1 MEPMPLLEHDD
12 VIFLSLFTCGRWNAV
27 GVFLPLIYCWRT
39 LLDSEGQGPSNLD
52 MFDTGQERMDVQS
65 SLLHPGACRH
75 TPVFN
80 PAESGSPLVRVIGQK
95 CNKFVLVQIYINLL
109 RFPNGA
115 APSPSCSPETGHVSI
130 FNPYNRYG

>member
-12 VIFLSLFTCGRWNAV
+12 VIFLSLLNV
-27 GVFLPLIYCWRT
+27 GGGMPWESSYPSYCWRT
-39 LLDSEGQGPSNLD
+39 LLDSEGHGPSNLD
-52 MFDTGQERMDVQS
+52 MFHTGQERMDVQS
-65 SLLHPGACRH
+65 SLLRPEACRH

-109 RFPNGA
+109 RFSNGA
-115 APSPSCSPETGHVSI
+115 APSLSCSPESCHVAM
-130 FNPYNRYG
+130 FNPYNRCG